1 MIERRDGSM
10 TRVNVIGAGPN
21 GLAAAI
27 VLARAGLQ
35 VDVFESE
42 EQPGGAV
49 RSMALTLPGFLHDA
63 GSAVYPLGAGSP
75 FFNEL
80 PLRELGLEW
89 IHGDAALAHPLD
101 DGTAVLLEHDLLDAE
116 REFGEDGR
124 TWRSLVQP
132 IAEHWKDFTEDALS
146 PPLHIPR
153 HPLLMA
159 QFGIHAIQSA
169 EGTARSFKS
178 SRTQALFGGL
188 AGHSLLSF
196 DRLLGSAVGLVLG
209 GAAHAVGWPIPRGGA
224 QRITDA
230 LVKHLH
236 NLGGTLH
243 TLRRINSVDEIA
255 ADGALT
261 LCDLT
266 PKQMMSIAR
275 RHLSPGY
282 QRTLQRFKYGPGVFK
297 LDYALSDPVPW
308 RAAACRRAITVHL
321 GGTFAEIAS
330 SEYEV
335 AQGRTPER
343 PFVLLA
349 QPTLYDQSRAPKGR
363 HVVWAYCHVP
373 NGSTADMTSRI
384 EAQIERFAPG
394 FQDCILSRHVL
405 TPARLEQMDT
415 NLVGGDINAG
425 AFSIRQIIFR
435 PGIRSYG
442 TGNPGLYLC
451 SASTPPGGGVHG
463 MCGYHAAKMVLR
475 HGRLRERTS

>member
-1 MIERRDGSM
+1 MKRA
-10 TRVNVIGAGPN
+10 NVIGAGPN

-27 VLARAGLQ
+27 VLARAGLD
-35 VDVFESE
+35 VHVFEAE

-49 RSMALTLPGFLHDA
+49 RSMPLTLPGFMHDA

-101 DGTAVLLEHDLLDAE
+101 DGTAVMLEHNLRDAE
-116 REFGEDGR
+116 REFGKDGR
-124 TWRSLVQP
+124 AWRQLVQP
-132 IAEHWKDFTEDALS
+132 IAEHWMEFAEDGLS

-159 QFGIHAIQSA
+159 RFGIHAIQPA
-169 EGTARSFKS
+169 EWVAHSFKS
-178 SRTQALFGGL
+178 SRMRALFGGL

-196 DRLLGSAVGLVLG
+196 DRPLSSAVGLVLG
-209 GAAHAVGWPIPRGGA
+209 GAAHAAGWPIPRGGA
-224 QRITDA
+224 QAITDV
-230 LVKHLH
+230 LVKHLY

-255 ADGALT
+255 ADRIVT

-266 PKQMMSIAR
+266 PNQMISIAGR
-275 RHLSPGY
+275 SLSPGY
-282 QRTLQRFKYGPGVFK
+282 RRTLKRFKYGPGVFK

-308 RAAACRRAITVHL
+308 RAAECRRAITVHV
-321 GGTFAEIAS
+321 GGTFAEIAW

-335 AQGRTPER
+335 ARGRTPER
-343 PFVLLA
+343 PFILLA
-349 QPTLYDQSRAPKGR
+349 QPTLYDPSRAPESR
-363 HVVWAYCHVP
+363 HVLWAYCHVP
-373 NGSTADMTSRI
+373 NGSTADMTSRM

-405 TPARLEQMDT
+405 TPTGLEQMDR

-435 PGIRSYG
+435 PGIGSYG
-442 TGNPGLYLC
+442 TGNPNLYLC

-463 MCGYHAAKMVLR
+463 MCGYHAAKMALR
-475 HGRLRERTS
+475 RRCL

>member
-1 MIERRDGSM
+1 M
-10 TRVNVIGAGPN
+10 TRAHVIGAGPN

-27 VLARAGLQ
+27 VLARAGLE
-35 VDVFESE
+35 VDVFEAE
-42 EQPGGAV
+42 KQPGGAV
-49 RSMALTLPGFLHDA
+49 RTMALTLPGFLHDA
-63 GSAVYPLGAGSP
+63 GSAVYPLAAGSP

-101 DGTAVLLEHDLLDAE
+101 DGTAVMLEHDLGDAE
-116 REFGEDGR
+116 REFGVDGR
-124 TWRSLVQP
+124 AWRKLVQP
-132 IAEHWKDFTEDALS
+132 IAEHWNEFAGDALS
-146 PPLHIPR
+146 PPLHLPR
-153 HPLLMA
+153 HPLLLA

-169 EGTARSFKS
+169 EATARSFKN
-178 SRTQALFGGL
+178 SRTQALYAGL

-196 DRLLGSAVGLVLG
+196 DRPLSSAAGLVLG
-209 GAAHAVGWPIPRGGA
+209 GAAHAAGWPIPRGGA
-224 QRITDA
+224 QTITDA
-230 LVKHLH
+230 LVTHLL
-236 NLGGTLH
+236 NLGGSLH
-243 TLRRINSVDEIA
+243 TSRRIDSVDEVA

-266 PKQMMSIAR
+266 PKQMISIAGGY
-275 RHLSPGY
+275 LSPGY
-282 QRTLQRFKYGPGVFK
+282 RRTLQRFKYGPGVFK
-297 LDYALSDPVPW
+297 LDYALSGPVPW

-321 GGTFAEIAS
+321 GGTFAEIAR

-349 QPTLYDQSRAPKGR
+349 QPTLYDRSRAPEGR
-363 HVVWAYCHVP
+363 HVLWAYCHVP
-373 NGSTADMTSRI
+373 NGSTIDMTPRI

-405 TPARLEQMDT
+405 TPARLEQMDA

-425 AFSIRQIIFR
+425 AFSLRQIIFR
-435 PGIRSYG
+435 PGIRSYA
-442 TGNPGLYLC
+442 TGNPNLYLC

-463 MCGYHAAKMVLR
+463 MCGYHAAKMALR
-475 HGRLRERTS
+475 QHRLRKRD

>member
-1 MIERRDGSM
+1 MIERRDRFI
-10 TRVNVIGAGPN
+10 TRANVIGAGPN

-27 VLARAGLQ
+27 VLARAGLE
-35 VDVFESE
+35 VDVFEAE
-42 EQPGGAV
+42 EKPGGAV

-89 IHGDAALAHPLD
+89 IHGDAALAHPLH
-101 DGTAVLLEHDLLDAE
+101 DGTAVMLERDLRDAE
-116 REFGEDGR
+116 REFGQDGR
-124 TWRSLVQP
+124 AWRKLVQP
-132 IAEHWKDFTEDALS
+132 IAEHWKEFAEDGLS

-159 QFGIHAIQSA
+159 QFGLHAIQSA
-169 EGTARSFKS
+169 AGTARSFKS

-188 AGHSLLSF
+188 AGHSQLSF
-196 DRLLGSAVGLVLG
+196 DRLISSAAALVLG
-209 GAAHAVGWPIPRGGA
+209 GAAHAVGWPISRGGA
-224 QRITDA
+224 QSITDV

-243 TLRRINSVDEIA
+243 TLRRIESVDEVA
-255 ADGALT
+255 ADGTLT

-266 PKQMMSIAR
+266 PKQMISIAGQ
-275 RHLSPGY
+275 HLSPEY
-282 QRTLQRFKYGPGVFK
+282 RRSLQRFKYGPGVFK

-308 RAAACRRAITVHL
+308 RAAECRRAITVHL
-321 GGTFAEIAS
+321 GGTFAEIAR
-330 SEYEV
+330 SEHHV
-335 AQGRTPER
+335 AQGRTPEW

-349 QPTLYDQSRAPKGR
+349 QPTLYDRSRAPEGR
-363 HVVWAYCHVP
+363 HILWAYCHVP
-373 NGSTADMTSRI
+373 NGSTEDMTSRI

-394 FQDCILSRHVL
+394 FQDCILSRFVL
-405 TPARLEQMDT
+405 TPARLEQMDA

-425 AFSIRQIIFR
+425 AFSIRQILFR

-442 TGNPGLYLC
+442 TGNPNLYLC
-451 SASTPPGGGVHG
+451 SASTSPGGGVHG
-463 MCGYHAAKMVLR
+463 MCGYHAANMALR
-475 HGRLRERTS
+475 QCRLRER